1 MRIGFGEGEENARA
15 ANNRVRFSI
24 AGICSLYMDRAVI
37 YRAASCGKKK
47 LGWAAVGRTACR
59 VVCFSFHVDF
69 LYTLG
74 QQTNDF
80 QSLVATAGL

>member
-24 AGICSLYMDRAVI
+24 AGICSL